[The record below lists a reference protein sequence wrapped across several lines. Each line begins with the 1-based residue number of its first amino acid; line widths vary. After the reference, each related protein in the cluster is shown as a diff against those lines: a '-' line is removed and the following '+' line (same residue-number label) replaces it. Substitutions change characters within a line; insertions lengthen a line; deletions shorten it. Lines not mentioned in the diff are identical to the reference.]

1 MKELNLLSTTSPF
14 SDCGFADRRE
24 DHKPCVVC
32 FHWHEW
38 DSNPHSPRFKLGR
51 YSRSRIVPTAL
62 LILSSRVPGGIRT
75 HDLDRGGVAST
86 PLLHEDTLVHL
97 RFEI

>member
-1 MKELNLLSTTSPF
+1 MKELNLPSTTSLF

-24 DHKPCVVC
+24 DHKP
-32 FHWHEW
+32 FWSADTPHSERWHEW

-51 YSRSRIVPTAL
+51 YSGSRIVPL
-62 LILSSRVPGGIRT
+62 LIALPKVPGGIRT

-86 PLLHEDTLVHL
+86 PLLHEDILP
-97 RFEI
+97 